1 MPPSGLDELDAKAEQ
16 SKRRHRTPPPPKRT
30 PPDPPA
36 ATETPEPPAADV
48 PAAEVPEQPAGPTS
62 APVPA
67 APATERKAAP
77 PAAPWQDDHTSATA
91 ARPRA
96 PVDPALVAS
105 TVKVAQDHALAYGA
119 VIRKNTSGWS
129 CGWRIKA
136 AREAGAPPGL
146 LRAGLEAAA
155 NRAGL
160 PVEQIPAVVWTA
172 AGLTPRVDTYARTRV
187 RAYPC
192 TRDGALAIARPAATC
207 INST

>member
-36 ATETPEPPAADV
+36 ATEKPELAATEV
-48 PAAEVPEQPAGPTS
+48 PAAEVPERPAGPTPA
-62 APVPA
+62 APVVPA
-67 APATERKAAP
+67 APAAERAAAP
-77 PAAPWQDDHTSATA
+77 PAAPSKATA
-91 ARPRA
+91 RPPRRTAAAA

-119 VIRKNTSGWS
+119 VIRKERERLELWLAG
-129 CGWRIKA
+129 IKA
-136 AREAGAPPGL
+136 ARDAGAPPGL

-160 PVEQIPAVVWTA
+160 PGEQIPAVVWTA
-172 AGLTPRVDTYARTRV
+172 AGLTPPR
-187 RAYPC
+187 
-192 TRDGALAIARPAATC
+192 
-207 INST
+207 

>member
-36 ATETPEPPAADV
+36 ATETPEPPAAEV
-48 PAAEVPEQPAGPTS
+48 PAAEVPEQPAGPTP

-77 PAAPWQDDHTSATA
+77 PAAPSKTTTRPPRRPA
-91 ARPRA
+91 AAA

-119 VIRKNTSGWS
+119 VIRKEHERLELWLAG
-129 CGWRIKA
+129 IKA

-172 AGLTPRVDTYARTRV
+172 AGLTPPR
-187 RAYPC
+187 
-192 TRDGALAIARPAATC
+192 
-207 INST
+207 